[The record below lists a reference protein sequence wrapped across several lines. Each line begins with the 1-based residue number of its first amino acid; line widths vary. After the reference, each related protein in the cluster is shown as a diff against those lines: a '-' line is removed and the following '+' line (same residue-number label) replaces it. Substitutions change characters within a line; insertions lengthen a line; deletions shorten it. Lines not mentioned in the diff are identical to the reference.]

1 MDQDGICGCT
11 ITQDGTFYI
20 DDDACIQAYGEGNY
34 DTDNDGDEIPNEDDA
49 CPNAADGH
57 DWDDDGICDSSD
69 PCVGEGSTEED
80 CISADQPLADRLI
93 LSQNYPNPFN
103 PTSKINYSVPENG
116 LISLNLIDVN
126 GRIVKK
132 LINNKYH
139 LKNEYV
145 YVINADGL
153 NSGVYFIQ
161 LVSSYDAVLRKV
173 TVIK

>member
-1 MDQDGICGCT
+1 
-11 ITQDGTFYI
+11 
-20 DDDACIQAYGEGNY
+20 
-34 DTDNDGDEIPNEDDA
+34 
-49 CPNAADGH
+49 
-57 DWDDDGICDSSD
+57 
-69 PCVGEGSTEED
+69 
-80 CISADQPLADRLI
+80 LI

-103 PTSKINYSVPENG
+103 PTSKINYTVPENG

-145 YVINADGL
+145 YTINADGL

-161 LVSSYDAVLRKV
+161 LVSSYDAVLRKI